1 MRGSDPGA
9 LRFVLVASSVAL
21 AVVAQQLI
29 QDGNLRW
36 AVAPLVVAVAAM
48 ILSVARR
55 PLSTFDSPAGDRPAG
70 PTTGPSPS
78 QSRLPLPVSA
88 PDASGQPAAYR
99 GRIRVLLRRWSQG
112 AGREFVMGVGSIVA
126 SGVLLGVSLT
136 QFGQRHAESRTLA
149 WYAFA
154 AAVVTLLVALP
165 ALEGRWLALLRRV
178 RSGFTLRPTP
188 AALAPWALLGAVL
201 ALGLMLRLY
210 QLDQLPAGLWFD
222 EADNLFQARQI
233 AGDPGKTPVYVPS
246 TNLPSLFLLPIALVV
261 KLAGVAITTGR
272 LVSVAFGLAG
282 ILAVFLFVRLAMGT
296 RAGLVAALLVSV
308 MRWDIN
314 WSRIGMHGITAPF
327 FAALT
332 AYLTLRALRTGRFS
346 DYGFAGASLGLGMW
360 FYTSLRLFP
369 LVLAFM
375 LLHHLII
382 QRPGVRRLAAQAG
395 VMAAVSLVVAAPVVL
410 TAVQDSDQF
419 FKRTRVT
426 SIFNMVPRDQVA
438 GQIKSSLVKHAL
450 MFNERGDPNPR
461 HNLPNIPMLDFLTG
475 TLMLLGLGIALWR
488 WRDVAL
494 VSLPFWI
501 FIMVLPGVL
510 TVPSE
515 APQSL
520 RSITAIPAVAALGSL
535 VVVVIWRAGDDAP
548 WGWVRRATAPFVLAL
563 LGVIAF
569 ANVDTYFGA
578 QASDPRVFAAF
589 STDETLMSRHM
600 TEQQRRGYSLWVSR
614 QFLFGLTSTLLA
626 NQPRFK
632 IIKAP
637 ETIPLDSSGL
647 WHGASIYLEPR
658 ESGYYETLREYYP
671 DGQFTEVRAPGGG
684 EPLYYSAVLSREQLA
699 ARQGLEATYR
709 LVDGSQADQLDVT
722 DRAVW
727 FADQGPANLP
737 YELIWRGSLHF
748 ARPGNYMLQ
757 LSGPTDAVVE
767 LDHRPVLTAAS
778 REVTVVPAVGLHS
791 LSIRAMI
798 DDPGDFIR
806 LSWRPPGGTLEPVP
820 FSNLYHGSVRPV
832 GLAGRFFEG
841 QREKDVPD
849 AVHTTPATDNF
860 YYDPVVAEPYLAI
873 WTGVLRVERSGQH
886 TFRIEGAGTVELT
899 IDGSQAALK
908 PAGVGSKTRVLPLN
922 AGERQIRVEYHSPAP
937 PSEFKVLWAPP
948 DRPLRPIPQD
958 RMTPAWEQLFRAV
971 K

>member
-1 MRGSDPGA
+1 MRSSDPRA

-29 QDGNLRW
+29 RDGNLTW

-55 PLSTFDSPAGDRPAG
+55 PLSTFDRPAG

-78 QSRLPLPVSA
+78 QSRLPLAVSA
-88 PDASGQPAAYR
+88 PDASGQDAGYR
-99 GRIRVLLRRWSQG
+99 GRIRVVLRRWSQR
-112 AGREFVMGVGSIVA
+112 AGRELALGVGTIVA
-126 SGVLLGVSLT
+126 SGLLLGVSLT
-136 QFGQRHAESRTLA
+136 QFGQRHAESRTPA
-149 WYAFA
+149 WYAFG
-154 AAVVTLLVALP
+154 AAVVALLVALP
-165 ALEGRWLALLRRV
+165 ALEGRWSALLRRA

-201 ALGLMLRLY
+201 ALGLLLRLY
-210 QLDQLPAGLWFD
+210 QLDQLPAGLWYD
-222 EADNLFQARQI
+222 EADNLFQARHI
-233 AGDPGKTPVYVPS
+233 ASDPGQTPVYVPS

-282 ILAVFLFVRLAMGT
+282 IVAVFLFVRLAMGT

-314 WSRIGMHGITAPF
+314 WSRIGMHGITAPL

-332 AYLTLRALRTGRFS
+332 AYLTLRALKTGRFS
-346 DYGFAGASLGLGMW
+346 DYGFAGASLGLAMW

-382 QRPGVRRLAAQAG
+382 QRPGVRRFAAQAA
-395 VMAAVSLVVAAPVVL
+395 VMAAVSLAVAAPVVL
-410 TAVQDSDQF
+410 TAVQDSDRYF
-419 FKRTRVT
+419 ERTRVT

-438 GQIKSSLVKHAL
+438 GQLRSSLVKHVM
-450 MFNERGDPNPR
+450 MFNQLGDSNPR

-501 FIMVLPGVL
+501 FFMVLPGVL
-510 TVPSE
+510 TIPSE

-520 RSITAIPAVAALGSL
+520 RSITAIPAVAALGAL
-535 VVVVIWRAGDDAP
+535 VVVVIWRAGDEAP
-548 WGWVRRATAPFVLAL
+548 WRWVRRSTTPFVLAL
-563 LGVIAF
+563 LGIIAF
-569 ANVDTYFGA
+569 SNVDTYFGA

-600 TEQQRRGYSLWVSR
+600 TDQQRRGYSLWVSR

-626 NQPRFK
+626 NGPKFEVIR
-632 IIKAP
+632 AP
-637 ETIPLDSSGL
+637 ETIPLDSSRL
-647 WHGASIYLEPR
+647 WRGASIYLEPR
-658 ESGYYETLREYYP
+658 ESGFYETLREYYP

-684 EPLYYSAVLSREQLA
+684 APLYYSAVISREQLA

-709 LVDGSQADQLDVT
+709 LADGSQADQLDVT
-722 DRAVW
+722 DEAVW

-737 YELIWRGSLHF
+737 YELVWQGSLHF
-748 ARPGNYMLQ
+748 ARPGKYVLQ
-757 LSGPTDAVVE
+757 LSGVTDAVVE
-767 LDHRPVLTAAS
+767 LDHRPVLNAAS
-778 REVTVVPAVGLHS
+778 RDVTVVPAVGLHS

-798 DDPGDFIR
+798 DEPGDFIR
-806 LSWRPPGGTLEPVP
+806 LSWQPPGGTLEPIP

-832 GLAGRFFEG
+832 GLAGRFYAG
-841 QREKDVPD
+841 RAEKDVPD
-849 AVHTTPATDNF
+849 AVHTTPAADNF
-860 YYDPVVAEPYLAI
+860 YYNPVVAEPYLAI

-899 IDGSQAALK
+899 IDGSRAALK
-908 PAGVGSKTRVLPLN
+908 PAGIGSKTRELPLS
-922 AGERQIRVEYHSPAP
+922 AGERHIRIEYRSVAP

-948 DRPLRPIPQD
+948 DRPLMPIPPE
-958 RMTPAWEQLFRAV
+958 RMTPAWEQLFRIAN
-971 K
+971 